1 MIPLLPCS
9 VSTPLTGGL
18 NVKLG
23 KHVCVYTVPK
33 RFRWATQMTLRCLP
47 LALVLVLF
55 VSACRSEPGAN
66 PSTATNSNRAGVVRY
81 TYEVVNTFPH
91 DRNAFTQGLEFQDGK
106 LLESTGEEGHSSL
119 RRVVLETGQIEQ
131 KVDVPHPY
139 FAEGITLLNGKIYQ
153 LTWQHQIGFI
163 YDANTFEKKGE
174 FKYEGEAWGLT
185 NDGTSLIMSDGT
197 NRLKFLDPDNF
208 SVKRVIVV
216 MAGKVPIDS
225 LNELEYVQGQIYA
238 NIWHDNRMAI
248 IDPQTGRVTGA
259 VDLTGLLRPGEVSDE
274 EAVLNGIAYDATSQR
289 LFVTGKLWPK
299 LFELRLKQ

>member
-1 MIPLLPCS
+1 M
-9 VSTPLTGGL
+9 TGRSL
-18 NVKLG
+18 
-23 KHVCVYTVPK
+23 
-33 RFRWATQMTLRCLP
+33 
-47 LALVLVLF
+47 LALVLALF
-55 VSACRSEPGAN
+55 VSACRSEPTAN
-66 PSTATNSNRAGVVRY
+66 RSTVSNSNRASVVKY

-91 DRNAFTQGLEFQDGK
+91 DRNAFTQGLEFHDGK

-131 KVDVPHPY
+131 KADVPPPY

-163 YDANTFEKKGE
+163 YDASTFEKKGE
-174 FKYEGEAWGLT
+174 FKYDGEGWGLT

-225 LNELEYVQGQIYA
+225 LNELEYVQGEIYG
-238 NIWHDNRMAI
+238 NIWHDNRIAI

-259 VDLTGLLRPGEVSDE
+259 VDMTGLLRPGEVSDE

-299 LFELRLKQ
+299 LFEIQLKQ

>member
-1 MIPLLPCS
+1 
-9 VSTPLTGGL
+9 VAL
-18 NVKLG
+18 NVKLSDDVLS
-23 KHVCVYTVPK
+23 HTFPK
-33 RFRWATQMTLRCLP
+33 SFRWAAQMTGRSL
-47 LALVLVLF
+47 LALALVLF
-55 VSACRSEPGAN
+55 VSACRSEPAAN
-66 PSTATNSNRAGVVRY
+66 PSTVSNSNRASVVKY

-91 DRNAFTQGLEFQDGK
+91 DRNAFTQGLEFHDGK

-131 KVDVPHPY
+131 KVDVPPPY

-163 YDANTFEKKGE
+163 YDASTFEKKGE
-174 FKYEGEAWGLT
+174 FKYEGEGWGLT
-185 NDGTSLIMSDGT
+185 NDGSSLIMSDGT

-225 LNELEYVQGQIYA
+225 LNELEYVQGQIYG
-238 NIWHDNRMAI
+238 NIWHDNRIAI

-259 VDLTGLLRPGEVSDE
+259 VDMTGLLRPGEVSDE

-299 LFELRLKQ
+299 LFEIQLKQ